1 MKYLGV
7 DFGIKRVG
15 LARSEGDL
23 ASPYKILEGKG
34 VWDLVEKIKNEAK
47 EFDNIVI
54 GVPEG
59 RMGETVKKVVKH
71 LRAEGLAVYEAD
83 ETLSSKNAVKLMVEL
98 GLSRKKR
105 RSNDAIAASEI
116 LQNYLDQKNKQSLKF

>member
-23 ASPYKILEGKG
+23 ASPWKIIEGKG
-34 VWDLVEKIKNEAK
+34 VWDLVEKIKSEAE

-59 RMGETVKKVVKH
+59 RMGETVKKVVKK
-71 LRAEGLAVYEAD
+71 LKKEGLNIEEAD
-83 ETLSSKNAVKLMVEL
+83 ETLSTQNAAKLMVDL
-98 GLSRKKR
+98 GLSKKKR
-105 RSNDAIAASEI
+105 RENDAYSASEI
-116 LQNYLDQKNKQSLKF
+116 LQNYLDTK

>member
-23 ASPYKILEGKG
+23 ASPWKVIEGKG
-34 VWDLVEKIKNEAK
+34 AWDLVEKIKSEAK

-54 GVPEG
+54 GIPEG
-59 RMGETVKKVVKH
+59 RMGETVKKVVKR
-71 LRAEGLAVYEAD
+71 LRAEGLEVYEAD

-105 RSNDAIAASEI
+105 RTNDAIAASEI
-116 LQNYLDQKNKQSLKF
+116 LQNYLDQK

>member
-7 DFGIKRVG
+7 DFGVRRVG
-15 LARSEGDL
+15 LSRSEGEL

-47 EFDNIVI
+47 GFDNIVI
-54 GVPEG
+54 GLPEG
-59 RMGETVKKVVKH
+59 RMGETIKKVIKS
-71 LRAEGLAVYEAD
+71 LRAEGLEVHEAD

-116 LQNYLDQKNKQSLKF
+116 LQNYLDNR